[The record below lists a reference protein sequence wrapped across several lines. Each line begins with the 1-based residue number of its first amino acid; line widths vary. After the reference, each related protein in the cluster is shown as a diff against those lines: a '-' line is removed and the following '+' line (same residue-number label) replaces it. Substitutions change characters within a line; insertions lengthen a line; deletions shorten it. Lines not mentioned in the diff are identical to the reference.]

1 MWRDMARLSFSG
13 QIDEWVRQTEQRM
26 EAVFRES
33 ARRTISTALSYT
45 PVDTGFL
52 RASVRV
58 STQSMP
64 QVDPSATGGTP
75 APGGDYVMS
84 IAGAQLGQTIY
95 AGWTA
100 AYGPFVEFGTSKM
113 APRAF
118 VARAAMQWNATVQQV
133 SQELRGR
140 VSGRA

>member
-1 MWRDMARLSFSG
+1 MANLSFG
-13 QIDEWVRQTEQRM
+13 AQIEEWVKETEQRM
-26 EAVFRES
+26 TAVFRES
-33 ARRTISTALSYT
+33 ARRTISTAISYT

-64 QVDPSATGGTP
+64 QVDPKATGTGTA
-75 APGGDYVMS
+75 APGGDYVMA
-84 IAGAQLGQTIY
+84 IAVAELGQTIY

-100 AYGPFVEFGTSKM
+100 AYGPYVEFGTSKM

-118 VARAAMQWNATVQQV
+118 VGRAAAQWGAIVRQV
-133 SQELRGR
+133 SQELK
-140 VSGRA
+140 SRAGARA

>member
-1 MWRDMARLSFSG
+1 MANLSFG
-13 QIDEWVRQTEQRM
+13 AQIDEWVRETEQRM

-58 STQSMP
+58 STEAMP
-64 QVDPSATGGTP
+64 QVDPKATGG
-75 APGGDYVMS
+75 APSAGGDYVLE

-133 SQELRGR
+133 SQDLKGR
-140 VSGRA
+140 VLGRA

>member
-1 MWRDMARLSFSG
+1 MARLSFAD

-26 EAVFRES
+26 TAVFRES

-58 STQSMP
+58 SLQSMP
-64 QVDPSATGGTP
+64 PVDPEATGPGTA
-75 APGGDYVMS
+75 APGGDYVMA
-84 IAGAQLGQTIY
+84 IAGAEIGQTIY

-118 VARAAMQWNATVQQV
+118 VGRAAAQWPATVRQV
-133 SQELRGR
+133 TQELKSRAG
-140 VSGRA
+140 GRA

>member
-1 MWRDMARLSFSG
+1 M
-13 QIDEWVRQTEQRM
+13 T
-26 EAVFRES
+26 AVFRES
-33 ARRTISTALSYT
+33 ARRTISTAISYT

-58 STQSMP
+58 STQAMP
-64 QVDPSATGGTP
+64 QVDPGATGG
-75 APGGDYVMS
+75 AAGGGGEYVMA

-118 VARAAMQWNATVQQV
+118 VGRAAAQWPATVRQV
-133 SQELRGR
+133 SQELRTR
-140 VSGRA
+140 VAGRA

>member
-1 MWRDMARLSFSG
+1 MANLSFG
-13 QIDEWVRQTEQRM
+13 AQVDAWVRETEQRM
-26 EAVFRES
+26 TAVFRES

-58 STQSMP
+58 SLQSMP
-64 QVDPSATGGTP
+64 PVDPKATGSGP
-75 APGGDYVMS
+75 AAPGGDYVMA
-84 IAGAQLGQTIY
+84 IAGAELGQTIY

-118 VARAAMQWNATVQQV
+118 VARAAAQWPATVRQV
-133 SQELRGR
+133 SQELRSR
-140 VSGRA
+140 VQGRA

>member
-1 MWRDMARLSFSG
+1 MAKLSFG
-13 QIDEWVRQTEQRM
+13 AQIDSWVKETEARI

-33 ARRTISTALSYT
+33 ARRTVSLAISYT
-45 PVDTGFL
+45 PIQTGFL

-58 STQSMP
+58 SLQSMP
-64 QVDPSATGGTP
+64 QVDPKATGPGTA
-75 APGGDYVMS
+75 APGGDYVMA
-84 IAGAQLGQTIY
+84 IAGAELGQTIY

-118 VARAAMQWNATVQQV
+118 VARAAAQWPATVRQV
-133 SQELRGR
+133 SQELRARAGGR
-140 VSGRA
+140 V